1 MNLENII
8 RQMEEKSVSR
18 KEKEKNVVEVTR
30 GTIND
35 SGTVTY
41 MRLLYKG
48 NIHGR
53 YCLVWGLLILWGC
66 VWMTAF
72 IANFTF
78 TQYRTIDDAALL
90 HFYTLS
96 NSLLHT
102 L

>member
-41 MRLLYKG
+41 MRLLYMDVT
-48 NIHGR
+48 
-53 YCLVWGLLILWGC
+53 VWCGG
-66 VWMTAF
+66 
-72 IANFTF
+72 
-78 TQYRTIDDAALL
+78 Y
-90 HFYTLS
+90 
-96 NSLLHT
+96 
-102 L
+102 